1 MKKTILLPLL
11 ALGLI
16 TGCASTSK
24 VNKLSEDVAANKQ
37 AIDKIQYEV
46 ARQEEEIK
54 ILKAKGSNDS
64 IDGVSIK
71 DIVVG
76 QQYQLEQL
84 NKLLTKARK
93 DLYRH
98 LSTATDGSGLTG
110 DSTQIDISASGFHT
124 GSAKLNKTAFAALD
138 SLVPQLKQNTAW
150 LIKVVGHTDNVGGA
164 AVNKKLSLERAGAVK
179 AYLVK
184 KGVAKTR
191 ISTQGVSAT
200 KPAAC
205 NDTEAGRAKNRRI
218 EVVIKK

>member
-1 MKKTILLPLL
+1 MKKTVLLPLL
-11 ALGLI
+11 ALALI
-16 TGCASTSK
+16 TSCSAGK
-24 VNKLSEDVAANKQ
+24 KLTEDVAANKQ

-124 GSAKLNKTAFAALD
+124 GSAKLTKTAFAALD
-138 SLVPQLKQNTAW
+138 TIVPQLKQNPAW
-150 LIKVVGHTDNVGGA
+150 LIKVVGHTDNVGGVA
-164 AVNKKLSLERAGAVK
+164 INKKLSLDRANAVK

-184 KGVAKTR
+184 KGIAKTR
-191 ISTQGVSAT
+191 ISTLGVSNT

-218 EVVIKK
+218 ELVIKK